1 MKSKRASMK
10 KKANKYVKFSSL
22 GMQMGVIIF
31 IFTWGGMYL
40 DGYFLTKTPWYTVVL
55 SLTGV
60 IGSLTLIIREV
71 IKMSNEDDSE
81 KT

>member
-1 MKSKRASMK
+1 MVNKEPTLK

-22 GMQMGVIIF
+22 GIQMGVIIF
-31 IFTWGGMYL
+31 LFTYGGMYL
-40 DGYFLTKTPWYTVVL
+40 DGYFSTKTPWYTVAL

-71 IKMSNEDDSE
+71 IKMNKDDDS
-81 KT
+81 KAV

>member
-1 MKSKRASMK
+1 MKSKHAPMK
-10 KKANKYVKFSSL
+10 KKANKYVRFSSL
-22 GMQMGVIIF
+22 GIQMGVIIF
-31 IFTWGGMYL
+31 VFTWGGMYL
-40 DGYFLTKTPWYTVVL
+40 DSYFLTKTPWYTVVL

-71 IKMSNEDDSE
+71 IQMSNEDDSE